1 MGASGPDFAVSEL
14 SEQGTKCAWT
24 ATRRARRHQ
33 RLRQVQPRIVD
44 PASRFTLKVRLVF
57 GFLFGRP
64 STMADSISQNVEA
77 SNLST

>member
-1 MGASGPDFAVSEL
+1 MRVDRDPGGPGATNDFARFSR
-14 SEQGTKCAWT
+14 C
-24 ATRRARRHQ
+24 
-33 RLRQVQPRIVD
+33 IVD

-77 SNLST
+77 SNLSTCKGLCQL